1 MKKISKKGLAAI
13 LCMVTIAFT
22 SIGLTIAY
30 FSDYVT
36 AKGQATINLTAE
48 VEIPETVDPDG
59 TKHIQIENKGKTDV
73 VVRVAI
79 YGPWLT
85 TDYQEA
91 DIQPA
96 TPSDWQLMGGYYYY
110 TKVLPA
116 GEKTSEIEVK
126 VVKGHFSADVENFDI
141 TPVFQ
146 SAIVTYEN
154 GSVAKPE
161 GWEKF
166 PNITE

>member
-59 TKHIQIENKGKTDV
+59 TKHIQ
-73 VVRVAI
+73 I

-161 GWEKF
+161 GWENF